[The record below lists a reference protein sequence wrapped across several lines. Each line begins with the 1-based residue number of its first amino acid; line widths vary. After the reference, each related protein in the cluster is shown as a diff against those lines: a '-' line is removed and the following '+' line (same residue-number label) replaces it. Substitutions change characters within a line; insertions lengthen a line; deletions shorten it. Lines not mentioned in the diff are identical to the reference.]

1 MSFTLSRRHFLA
13 SSAAALAVGAS
24 GVLPAWAQNA
34 NLRLIF
40 WGGQARADRTYGVV
54 DLFTADH
61 PDVAI
66 EGEFLGWA
74 DYWPKVATQTAG
86 GNQPD
91 IIQMD
96 YRYIGEYARRGSLAP
111 LDAYVGAG
119 LDVSSFDEDQLRN
132 GTIDGKLI
140 GVSLGVAAG
149 ATVFNSKVLGDA
161 GVDIDPMRWTY
172 DDLLTHGPKVWEA
185 TGGATAMA
193 PDGSGIELLFENWLR
208 QKGKALYAD
217 GKPAFTPEDVTE
229 WFELWV
235 ALREAKAI
243 ISPDEQAIDTGQLET
258 APLVRGK
265 SAMNFTT
272 SNQLVAYQTLVPD
285 PLGIAIYPATS
296 PDSKGGHYRN
306 SSQYFALS
314 ATSAA
319 PEKAIAFINFFVNTP
334 AAAAVLGVER
344 GVPASSAMRDAV
356 SASLDERGQMVVKY
370 IADLGEIAGD
380 VPPTPPASAGEIE
393 VALKT
398 KSQEVAFG
406 AQSPAD
412 AGPAF
417 YDQVIQTLGRTS

>member
-1 MSFTLSRRHFLA
+1 MTFPLSRRQFLA
-13 SSAAALAVGAS
+13 SSIAALAAGALGAIPSFAQS
-24 GVLPAWAQNA
+24 G

-40 WGGQARADRTYGVV
+40 WGGQARADRTYSVV
-54 DLFTADH
+54 DLFTAEN
-61 PDVAI
+61 PDI
-66 EGEFLGWA
+66 SIDGEFLGWA

-111 LDAYVGAG
+111 LDAYVGNG
-119 LDVSSFDEDQLRN
+119 LDLSSFDEDQLRN
-132 GTIDGKLI
+132 GTIDGRLI

-149 ATVFNSKVLGDA
+149 ATVFNTKALSDA
-161 GVDIDPMRWTY
+161 GVEIDPMRWTY
-172 DDLLTHGPKVWEA
+172 DDLLTQGPKVSEA
-185 TGGATAMA
+185 TGGAMAMA

-217 GKPAFTPEDVTE
+217 GLPAFTAEDVTE
-229 WFELWV
+229 WFELWTQ
-235 ALREAKAI
+235 LREAKAI

-285 PLGIAIYPATS
+285 ALGIAIFPAIS
-296 PDSKGGHYRN
+296 PDSTGGHYRN

-314 ATSAA
+314 SSSAA
-319 PEKAIAFINFFVNTP
+319 PEAAIKFINFFVNSP
-334 AAAAVLGVER
+334 EAAAILGVER

-356 SASLDERGQMVVKY
+356 TPSLDERSQMVVKY

-380 VPPTPPASAGEIE
+380 VPPTPPASAGEVE

-417 YDQVIQTLGRTS
+417 YDQVTEILGRSN

>member
-1 MSFTLSRRHFLA
+1 MTPMLSRRQFLL
-13 SSAAALAVGAS
+13 SSTAALAVGTFGS
-24 GVLPAWAQNA
+24 LPSFAQAA

-54 DLFTADH
+54 DLFTAAN
-61 PDVAI
+61 PDI
-66 EGEFLGWA
+66 SIDGEFLGWA

-96 YRYIGEYARRGSLAP
+96 YRYIGEYARRGSLAA
-111 LDAYVGAG
+111 LDDFVGKG
-119 LDVSSFDEDQLRN
+119 LDISKFDEDQLRN

-140 GVSLGVAAG
+140 GISLGVAAG
-149 ATVFNSKVLGDA
+149 ASVYNTKVLGDA
-161 GVDIDPMRWTY
+161 GVEIDPMAWTY
-172 DDLLTHGPKVWEA
+172 DDLLNHGPKVWEL

-208 QKGKALYAD
+208 QKGKALYAE
-217 GKPAFTPEDVTE
+217 GKPAFSAEDVTE
-229 WFELWV
+229 WFELW
-235 ALREAKAI
+235 AELREAKAI

-285 PLGIAIYPATS
+285 PLGIAIFPATA

-306 SSQYFALS
+306 SSQYFTLS
-314 ATSAA
+314 SSSAA
-319 PEKAIAFINFFVNTP
+319 PEAAAKFINFFVNTP
-334 AAAAVLGVER
+334 EAATILGVER
-344 GVPASSAMRDAV
+344 GVPASSAMREAV
-356 SASLDERGQMVVKY
+356 LPTLDERGQMVVKY

-380 VPPTPPASAGEIE
+380 VPPTPPAAAGEVE

-417 YDQVIQTLGRTS
+417 YDQVIQTLGRSN

>member
-1 MSFTLSRRHFLA
+1 MTFSLSRRSFLA
-13 SSAAALAVGAS
+13 SSTAALLAAGT
-24 GVLPAWAQNA
+24 LPSWAQQSQ
-34 NLRLIF
+34 LRLIF

-54 DLFTADH
+54 DLFTKDH
-61 PDVAI
+61 SDVSI

-111 LDAYVGAG
+111 LDEYVGAG
-119 LDVSSFDEDQLRN
+119 LDTSSFDEDQLRN
-132 GTIDGKLI
+132 GTVDGKLI
-140 GVSLGVAAG
+140 GISLGVAAG
-149 ATVFNSKVLGDA
+149 AAVYNTKVLADA
-161 GVDIDPMRWTY
+161 GVEIDPMRWTY
-172 DDLLTHGPKVWEA
+172 DDLLTQGPKVSES
-185 TGGATAMA
+185 TGGAVAMA

-217 GKPAFTPEDVTE
+217 GQPAFAPEDVTE
-229 WFELWV
+229 WFELW
-235 ALREAKAI
+235 AELRAAKAI
-243 ISPDEQAIDTGQLET
+243 ISPDEQAIDTGVLET

-272 SNQLVAYQTLVPD
+272 SNQLVAYQTLIPD

-296 PDSKGGHYRN
+296 PDSTGGHYRN

-314 ATSAA
+314 STSAA
-319 PEKAIAFINFFVNTP
+319 PEKAVEFINFFVNNP
-334 AAAAVLGVER
+334 EAASLLGVER
-344 GVPASSAMRDAV
+344 GVPASAAMRDAV
-356 SASLDERGQMVVKY
+356 AATLDERGQMVVQY

-398 KSQEVAFG
+398 KSQEVSFG

-417 YDQVIQTLGRTS
+417 YNEVIQTLGRTN

>member
-1 MSFTLSRRHFLA
+1 MSITLSRRHFLG
-13 SSAAALAVGAS
+13 SSAAALALGAS
-24 GVLPAWAQNA
+24 GVLPAWAQTA

-54 DLFTADH
+54 DLYTAGH

-66 EGEFLGWA
+66 DGEFLGWA

-111 LDAYVGAG
+111 LDGYVGAG
-119 LDVSSFDEDQLRN
+119 LDISHFDEDQLRN

-161 GVDIDPMRWTY
+161 GVEIDPMAWTY

-185 TGGATAMA
+185 SNGATAMA

-217 GKPAFTPEDVTE
+217 GQPAFSAQDVTE
-229 WFELWV
+229 WFELWA
-235 ALREAKAI
+235 ALRDAKAI

-285 PLGIAIYPATS
+285 PLGIAIYPATA
-296 PDSKGGHYRN
+296 PGSKGGHYRN
-306 SSQYFALS
+306 SSQYFAIS
-314 ATSAA
+314 SSSAA
-319 PEKAIAFINFFVNTP
+319 PEKAVEFINF
-334 AAAAVLGVER
+334 
-344 GVPASSAMRDAV
+344 
-356 SASLDERGQMVVKY
+356 
-370 IADLGEIAGD
+370 
-380 VPPTPPASAGEIE
+380 
-393 VALKT
+393 
-398 KSQEVAFG
+398 
-406 AQSPAD
+406 
-412 AGPAF
+412 
-417 YDQVIQTLGRTS
+417 

>member
-1 MSFTLSRRHFLA
+1 MTFPLSRRQFLL
-13 SSAAALAVGAS
+13 SSTAALAAGALGTIPS
-24 GVLPAWAQNA
+24 FAQAA

-54 DLFTADH
+54 DLFTAEN
-61 PDVAI
+61 PDI
-66 EGEFLGWA
+66 SIDGEFLGWA

-111 LDAYVGAG
+111 LDAFVGKD
-119 LDVSSFDEDQLRN
+119 LDLSAFDEDQLRN

-149 ATVFNSKVLGDA
+149 ATVFNTKVLADA
-161 GVDIDPMRWTY
+161 GVEIDPMRWTY
-172 DDLLTHGPKVWEA
+172 DDLLNLGPKVSES
-185 TGGATAMA
+185 TGGAMAMA

-217 GKPAFTPEDVTE
+217 GQPAFAPEDVTE
-229 WFELWV
+229 WFELWTE
-235 ALREAKAI
+235 LRNAKAI

-258 APLVRGK
+258 APLVRSK

-285 PLGIAIYPATS
+285 PLGIAIFPATS

-314 ATSAA
+314 STSAS
-319 PEKAIAFINFFVNTP
+319 PEAAIKFINFFVNTP
-334 AAAAVLGVER
+334 EAATILGVER

-356 SASLDERGQMVVKY
+356 TPALDERSQMVVKY

-417 YDQVIQTLGRTS
+417 YDQVIQTLGRSS

>member
-1 MSFTLSRRHFLA
+1 MSFILSRRQLLL
-13 SSAAALAVGAS
+13 SGTAALAAGAL
-24 GVLPAWAQNA
+24 GTLPSWAQSA

-54 DLFTADH
+54 DLFTKDH
-61 PDVAI
+61 SDVSI

-111 LDAYVGAG
+111 LDSYVGNG
-119 LDVSSFDEDQLRN
+119 LDLSAFDEDQLRN

-140 GVSLGVAAG
+140 GISLGVAAG
-149 ATVFNSKVLGDA
+149 ATVVNTKVLGDA

-172 DDLLTHGPKVWEA
+172 DDLLTQGPKVWEK

-217 GKPAFTPEDVTE
+217 GQPAFAPEDVTE
-229 WFELWV
+229 WFELWTE
-235 ALREAKAI
+235 LRDAKAI

-296 PDSKGGHYRN
+296 PASKGGHYRN

-314 ATSAA
+314 SSSAA
-319 PEKAIAFINFFVNTP
+319 PEKAVEFINFFVNTP
-334 AAAAVLGVER
+334 EAAAILGVER

-356 SASLDERGQMVVKY
+356 TPSLDERSQMVVKY
-370 IADLGEIAGD
+370 VADLGEIAGD
-380 VPPTPPASAGEIE
+380 VPPTPPASAGEVE

-417 YDQVIQTLGRTS
+417 YDQVIQSLGRAS